1 MGKKQPFEKPNLKA
15 GIDEAGRGA
24 VVGPMVIACVT
35 ISSDR
40 EKELVE
46 LGVKDS
52 KLLTPK
58 LREQIYSRIYS
69 TASGVLVRKVQ
80 PEEIDQALS
89 GKGLN
94 YLEARIIAEF
104 LGKIRASVVYVDAPQ
119 FSPRSF
125 ENLLRFLSGSRT
137 HIVAEPFADRRYPLV
152 SAASIVAKVVRD
164 REIRRLREIYGD
176 FGSGYPS
183 DEKTRR
189 FLAKLV
195 VNEEVPPIVR
205 RSWRTYL
212 KINERSK
219 TRTLEDFT

>member
-1 MGKKQPFEKPNLKA
+1 
-15 GIDEAGRGA
+15 
-24 VVGPMVIACVT
+24 
-35 ISSDR
+35 
-40 EKELVE
+40 
-46 LGVKDS
+46 
-52 KLLTPK
+52 
-58 LREQIYSRIYS
+58 
-69 TASGVLVRKVQ
+69 
-80 PEEIDQALS
+80 
-89 GKGLN
+89 
-94 YLEARIIAEF
+94 
-104 LGKIRASVVYVDAPQ
+104 
-119 FSPRSF
+119 
-125 ENLLRFLSGSRT
+125 
-137 HIVAEPFADRRYPLV
+137 
-152 SAASIVAKVVRD
+152 SIVAKVVRD